1 MSDLTLQAVVR
12 QLGAMRCA
20 EFRIGVFNRKEDI
33 MINKDN
39 LSNEQ
44 IINMIPWLK
53 HQNANGKDI
62 YIRPAGDLDRALLLV
77 DDLASRRIQEM
88 RLRGVAPACVVETSP
103 RNFQAWVSL
112 GPEPMPKPERKAAA
126 RLLAQQFAGDIA
138 SADATHYGRLAGFTN
153 RKESRLTSSGYPFAI
168 CRWAGGLD
176 AERSLPLRRWAKA
189 ASRINGIEAGV
200 TGVGESVPKR
210 ERSSAVPVLR
220 PNGDPFAAFELYY
233 DQWLQHVEAN
243 GKSMDASRGDFAV
256 VCRMLK
262 EGFDENQIGMAL
274 QEKSP
279 NIQIRKK
286 NHIKD
291 YSDRTI
297 NAAKKLIK

>member
-1 MSDLTLQAVVR
+1 MSDLTLKAVVR

-20 EFRIGVFNRKEDI
+20 EFRIGVFNRKDDI

-53 HQNANGKDI
+53 HQNVNGKDI
-62 YIRPAGDLDRALLLV
+62 YIRPAANLDRALLLV
-77 DDLASRRIQEM
+77 DDLVSRRIQEM

-103 RNFQAWVSL
+103 GNFQAWVSL
-112 GPEPMPKPERKAAA
+112 GSEPMAKPERKAAA

-153 RKESRLTSSGYPFAI
+153 RKESRLTSSGYPFVI

-176 AERSLPLRRWAKA
+176 AERSLPLRRWAQ
-189 ASRINGIEAGV
+189 INGLEAGFAS
-200 TGVGESVPKR
+200 TEESVPKR
-210 ERSSAVPVLR
+210 KRSSVVLG
-220 PNGDPFAAFELYY
+220 PNQDPCAAYELYY
-233 DQWLQHVEAN
+233 DQWLKRIEAK

-262 EGFDENQIGMAL
+262 EGYDENQIGMAL

-286 NHIKD
+286 NHIHY
-291 YSDRTI
+291 YSQRTI
-297 NAAKKLIK
+297 KAAKKLIK